1 MAAKKEYKMININA
15 GELFKQAGSL
25 ITKNW
30 QMLALLAMVVVF
42 FMTKNDYGA
51 LKKSMNIMSTSYQE
65 QIVAIES
72 SHREELKLRE
82 QTINKYKKEL
92 EELTIKFDNGIE
104 NINKERQK
112 NIDKFKRDFTEQP
125 DELAR
130 EISEQFGFSYVE

>member
-42 FMTKNDYGA
+42 FMTKNDYRA

-104 NINKERQK
+104 NINKEINARYTK
-112 NIDKFKRDFTEQP
+112 YALIAGVGIIVGMIVLRKF
-125 DELAR
+125 
-130 EISEQFGFSYVE
+130 S